1 MNQTKGVFLFFCFAT
16 LTDVRCLA
24 DKKLVLQ
31 YVSSYYA
38 QCEIFV
44 EQFILECGNKFATA
58 ALTLHHNVHTLY
70 YLFTQSE
77 VKPNEKVYIK

>member
-16 LTDVRCLA
+16 LTGVRCLA

-31 YVSSYYA
+31 YVSYYA

-44 EQFILECGNKFATA
+44 EQFTLECGNKFATA

-77 VKPNEKVYIK
+77 VKPNEKFYIK